1 MSKRNNRAADVASTG
16 TKSRPRDA
24 QGRELDEYGLPLIG
38 PARQRALA
46 EMAMPDPNTHPEAWS
61 RRQAVTAAPI
71 ETPEQETPS
80 DG

>member
-1 MSKRNNRAADVASTG
+1 MSKRNNRAADVVST
-16 TKSRPRDA
+16 KPRPRDA

-46 EMAMPDPNTHPEAWS
+46 ELGKPDPNTDPKAW
-61 RRQAVTAAPI
+61 RETGRDVVTDTPAAI
-71 ETPEQETPS
+71 EQETPS

>member
-1 MSKRNNRAADVASTG
+1 MSKRNNRAANAVSTG

-46 EMAMPDPNTHPEAWS
+46 ELGKPDPNTDPKAW
-61 RRQAVTAAPI
+61 RNVVTDAPAAI
-71 ETPEQETPS
+71 EQETPS